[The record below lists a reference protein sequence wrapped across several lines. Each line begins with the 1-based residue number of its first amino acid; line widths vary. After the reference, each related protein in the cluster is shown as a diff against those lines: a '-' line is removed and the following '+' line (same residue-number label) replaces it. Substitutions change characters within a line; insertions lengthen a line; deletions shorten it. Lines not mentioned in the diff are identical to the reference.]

1 MTTSDV
7 LFACFIKC
15 QTVKGNLTVFKEE
28 HTMTPAISHRISDT
42 SELDELLQKS
52 AVEHLTTFHQLEVQ
66 KFGSVSTTDFEALYA
81 YKHGQYQRCLHLS
94 THNVRT
100 LTDWSSRSTVTT
112 YLHVSR
118 VYAVDG

>member
-1 MTTSDV
+1 
-7 LFACFIKC
+7 
-15 QTVKGNLTVFKEE
+15 
-28 HTMTPAISHRISDT
+28 MTPAISHRISDT

-52 AVEHLTTFHQLEVQ
+52 AVEHLTTFRQLEVQ

-100 LTDWSSRSTVTT
+100 LIGHPGPRLPLIFMYPEFTQLMDDDIVSILAITFIVDPSR
-112 YLHVSR
+112 R
-118 VYAVDG
+118 DDAVCVLSLIHI